1 MVNNNERNT
10 QETDSSLMKQLAQKF
25 YSIMDEF
32 VIKTI
37 DFFIKDNDFYRFV
50 VGEVT
55 RKQKNGTFMVDIG
68 DTTISNVINKS
79 NCILEVGDTVTIL
92 DRFGSNF
99 RNCFIVCRNGVE
111 ESLEERLLNRIQ
123 QLESDIDKLK
133 SDVAALKGGTSK

>member
-68 DTTISNVINKS
+68 DTTISDIVNKS
-79 NCILEVGDTVTIL
+79 NCIIEVGDTVTIL

-99 RNCFIVCRNGVE
+99 RNSFILCRNGNE
-111 ESLEERLLNRIQ
+111 NSLEERLLIKIQ

-133 SDVAALKGGTSK
+133 SDIATLKGGTSK

>member
-99 RNCFIVCRNGVE
+99 RNCFILCRNGVE